1 MVAARLLIAFLVSVS
16 AFAGTAAPAHAA
28 PSLQLSPASGLVGA
42 SVSAAGSGFPSRS
55 RVVVAFGSTRV
66 AETRT
71 SRSGGFA
78 VTFTVPVTASGTATV
93 SATVASVR
101 ASASFEVLAPPAPST
116 GAVDVWRPAPRTT
129 WHWQLTGPVDQ
140 SVDAQMYDVDLF
152 DTPASVVADLHAKG
166 RRVVCYLSAGSFEDW
181 RADAGSFP
189 EAVKGDPLDG
199 WPGERWLDIRR
210 LDVLGPIMERRMDLC
225 REKGFD
231 GVEPDNV
238 DGYSNR
244 SGFSLTA
251 ADQLAYNRF
260 LARAAHARGLSIG
273 LKNDLGQVAELEPD
287 FDWALNESCYAYREC
302 DLLTPF
308 VAAGKAVFH
317 VEYDLAT
324 SQFCA
329 DARSRGFMSMRKN
342 WDLGAWRETC
352 W

>member
-1 MVAARLLIAFLVSVS
+1 
-16 AFAGTAAPAHAA
+16 
-28 PSLQLSPASGLVGA
+28 
-42 SVSAAGSGFPSRS
+42 
-55 RVVVAFGSTRV
+55 
-66 AETRT
+66 
-71 SRSGGFA
+71 
-78 VTFTVPVTASGTATV
+78 
-93 SATVASVR
+93 
-101 ASASFEVLAPPAPST
+101 
-116 GAVDVWRPAPRTT
+116 
-129 WHWQLTGPVDQ
+129 
-140 SVDAQMYDVDLF
+140 MYDVDLF

-273 LKNDLGQVAELEPD
+273 LKNDLGQVAELEPH

>member
-1 MVAARLLIAFLVSVS
+1 LR
-16 AFAGTAAPAHAA
+16 GT
-28 PSLQLSPASGLVGA
+28 
-42 SVSAAGSGFPSRS
+42 
-55 RVVVAFGSTRV
+55 VAFGSTRV
-66 AETRT
+66 ATIRT
-71 SRSGGFA
+71 SRTGAFTA
-78 VTFTVPVTASGTATV
+78 VFTVPQVAAGPAGVTATV
-93 SATVASVR
+93 GTIRVA
-101 ASASFEVLAPPAPST
+101 ASFEVLAPRAPST
-116 GAVDVWRPAPRTT
+116 GPVDIWRPAPTTT
-129 WHWQLTGPVDQ
+129 WQWQLTGTIDQ

-152 DTPASVVADLHAKG
+152 DTPASVVAELHARG

-181 RADAGSFP
+181 RPDAGSFP
-189 EAVKGDPLDG
+189 EAVKGSPLDG

-238 DGYSNR
+238 DGYANR

-260 LARAAHARGLSIG
+260 LAKAAHARGLSVG

-302 DLLTPF
+302 GLLSPF
-308 VAAGKAVFH
+308 VSAGKAVFH

-329 DARSRGFMSMRKN
+329 DARGRGFMSMRKT